1 VSGLRKAVRGLARR
15 SSLPVEVVELPRRR
29 CDSAAEGAAYFVV
42 AEALTNAQKHAHAAH
57 VRVRVTLNA
66 DKLKTEVMD
75 DGVGS
80 AAEDGGMGLQGL
92 RDRVEALGGEFTLV
106 SPAGGGTHITASI
119 PATAVSS

>member
-1 VSGLRKAVRGLARR
+1 
-15 SSLPVEVVELPRRR
+15 
-29 CDSAAEGAAYFVV
+29 
-42 AEALTNAQKHAHAAH
+42 
-57 VRVRVTLNA
+57 VTLNA